1 MVNLDIVE
9 TVDEPTGLVN
19 GLAISEKPNGKLRIC
34 LDPRP
39 PGQA

>member
-9 TVDEPTGLVN
+9 TVDEPTGFVN
-19 GLAISEKPNGKLRIC
+19 GLAISEKPNGSIC